1 MKFYQFIVL
10 IFISMF
16 HCSVNA
22 VELDAAIGW
31 ADIRQI
37 GVPISGQIK
46 NVMPAG
52 SYVKPGEIMLSIKC
66 GVYNAELKQHQAIA
80 KGLTPAVET
89 ALKDKELADE
99 LFDRTVLS
107 EVEHRNAEL
116 LYIKAKSE
124 YDSSLAR
131 IKQAKIKADYCELK
145 ADQSQIILKTHIGAD
160 EMYTLESSKPVLL
173 TVASRNSML
182 AVSKQMLPLN
192 KVYRSGQSVKVNVD
206 GKEYDGKIQSVSFQT
221 DNSVLINA
229 VIGVFDSRLIG
240 NKTAKIIIQ

>member
-1 MKFYQFIVL
+1 
-10 IFISMF
+10 MF
-16 HCSVNA
+16 HYSVNA
-22 VELDAAIGW
+22 VELDAVIGW

-46 NVMPAG
+46 SIMPAG
-52 SYVKPGEIMLSIKC
+52 SYVKQGEIMLSIKC

-131 IKQAKIKADYCELK
+131 IKQAKIKAGYCELK
-145 ADQSQIILKTHIGAD
+145 ADQSQIILKTHVGAD

-192 KVYRSGQSVKVNVD
+192 KVYRSGQPVKVNVD
-206 GKEYDGKIQSVSFQT
+206 GKGYDGKIQSVSFQT

-240 NKTAKIIIQ
+240 NKTAKINIQ

>member
-1 MKFYQFIVL
+1 MKFNQFIVL

-16 HCSVNA
+16 HYSANA
-22 VELDAAIGW
+22 AELEAVIDW

-52 SYVKPGEIMLSIKC
+52 SYVKPGETMLSIKC
-66 GVYNAELKQHQAIA
+66 GVYNAELKQQQAIA

-131 IKQAKIKADYCELK
+131 IDQAKIKSAYCEVK
-145 ADQSQIILKTHIGAD
+145 ADRSQVILRTHISAD

-182 AVSKQMLPLN
+182 AMSKQMLPLN
-192 KVYRSGQSVKVNVD
+192 KVYRSGQPVKVKVD
-206 GKEYDGKIQSVSFQT
+206 GKEYDGKIQSIIFQT

-229 VIGVFDSRLIG
+229 VIDIFDSRLIG

>member
-1 MKFYQFIVL
+1 
-10 IFISMF
+10 MF
-16 HCSVNA
+16 HYSANA
-22 VELDAAIGW
+22 VELDAVIGW

-46 NVMPAG
+46 SVMPAG
-52 SYVKPGEIMLSIKC
+52 RYVKPGETMLSIKC

-131 IKQAKIKADYCELK
+131 IKQAKIKADYCEVK
-145 ADQSQIILKTHIGAD
+145 ADRPQIILKTHIAAD
-160 EMYTLESSKPVLL
+160 EMYSLESSKPVLL
-173 TVASRNSML
+173 TVASRDSML
-182 AVSKQMLPLN
+182 AMSKQMLPLS
-192 KVYRSGQSVKVNVD
+192 KVYRSGQLVKVRMD
-206 GKEYDGKIQSVSFQT
+206 GKEYDGNIQSVSYQT

-229 VIGVFDSRLIG
+229 VIGAFDSRLVG
-240 NKTAKIIIQ
+240 NKAAKIIIQ